1 MQITVGGDYW
11 STGDILEEGRKDDK
25 SQKYL
30 AYITKKVFIKHD
42 SDIVHM
48 SSQRQWLFAQDLH
61 CIKSLKTLG
70 GREERP
76 HKN

>member
-1 MQITVGGDYW
+1 MQITVDGDYW

-48 SSQRQWLFAQDLH
+48 SSQRQ
-61 CIKSLKTLG
+61 
-70 GREERP
+70 
-76 HKN
+76 